1 MLYSDDSIAAFMKYK
16 KVFLT
21 SIPAFYKIAL
31 FNEIS
36 KRAPI
41 HVIFISDID
50 SSRNKDFV
58 KGNMMF
64 DHTFLPKGLW
74 SQIKAMRVF
83 MNQNTYEEVV
93 FGGWDSLLYWV
104 IAFFSPKHKN
114 SCIIESSIYES
125 KTTGVKGLIKKI
137 FINRLGKVYPS
148 GFLQEELIDALN
160 FKGERTLYGGCGI
173 LNYQPQPP
181 YTPRNEVKNFIYVGR
196 LISVKNLELLIHV
209 FNKKPNLNLTI
220 VGFGILE
227 DELKAIANENISFT
241 GAIDNKKL
249 PAYYQQADVF
259 ILPSKNEPWGLVV
272 EEALN
277 NGTPVIVSDRVGCR
291 KDLVDDNTGLVFHY
305 DSEQSLSA
313 AIDTICDVATYNKL
327 RKGVSC
333 LDFKDRTNRQIGS
346 FL

>member
-1 MLYSDDSIAAFMKYK
+1 MDYK

-31 FNEIS
+31 FNEIA

-41 HVIFISDID
+41 HVIFIGDID

-58 KGNMMF
+58 KGDMMF
-64 DHTFLPKGLW
+64 DHTSLPKGLW
-74 SQIKAMRVF
+74 NQIKAMRSF
-83 MNQNTYEEVV
+83 MNQTTYEEVV
-93 FGGWDSLLYWV
+93 LGGWDSLIYWV
-104 IAFFSPKHKN
+104 IALFSPKHKN

-125 KTTGVKGLIKKI
+125 KTTGLKGLIKKI
-137 FINRLGKVYPS
+137 FMNRLSKVYPS

-160 FKGERTLYGGCGI
+160 FKGERILYGGCGI
-173 LNYQPQPP
+173 LNYQPQPL
-181 YTPRNEVKNFIYVGR
+181 YIPRNRVKNFIYVGR
-196 LISVKNLELLIHV
+196 LIPVKNLELLVHV
-209 FNKKPNLNLTI
+209 FNKKTNLHLTI
-220 VGFGILE
+220 IGFGMLE

-259 ILPSKNEPWGLVV
+259 ILPSKSEPWGLVV

-291 KDLVDDNTGLVFHY
+291 KDLVNENTGFVFNHN
-305 DSEQSLSA
+305 SEQSLSDT
-313 AIDTICDVATYNKL
+313 IDTICKVTTYNNL
-327 RKGVSC
+327 RRGVSY
-333 LDFKDRTNRQIGS
+333 LDFKARTHHQIES

>member
-1 MLYSDDSIAAFMKYK
+1 MKYK

-31 FNEIS
+31 FSEIA
-36 KRAPI
+36 KRVPI
-41 HVIFISDID
+41 YVIFINDID

-58 KGNMMF
+58 RGDMMF
-64 DHTFLPKGLW
+64 NHTFLPKGLW
-74 SQIKAMRVF
+74 NQIKAMRAF
-83 MNQNTYEEVV
+83 INQNTYEEVV

-104 IAFFSPKHKN
+104 IALFSPKHKN

-125 KTTGVKGLIKKI
+125 RTTGLKGLIKKI
-137 FINRLGKVYPS
+137 FMNRLSKVYPS

-160 FKGERTLYGGCGI
+160 FKGVRILYGGCGI

-181 YTPRNEVKNFIYVGR
+181 YVPRCEVRNFIYVGR
-196 LISVKNLELLIHV
+196 LIPVKNLELLIQV
-209 FNKKPNLNLTI
+209 FNKKPDLHLTI
-220 VGFGILE
+220 IGFGILE
-227 DELKAIANENISFT
+227 DELKAIENENISFT
-241 GAIDNKKL
+241 GAIDNEKL

-259 ILPSKNEPWGLVV
+259 VLPSKSEPWGLVV

-291 KDLVDDNTGLVFHY
+291 KDLVNENTGLVFNY
-305 DSEQSLSA
+305 DSEQSLSDV
-313 AIDTICDVATYNKL
+313 IDSICEVATYNNL

-333 LDFKDRTNRQIGS
+333 MDFGDRARRQIES